1 MEIIFSRLAGKTEE
15 GIETKDYPVELINYK
30 DDVTYSLEDGEEEK
44 TVSLGDTSDE
54 YKMLIVKYH
63 KNLKVDEGVT
73 LTASTAV
80 DENGD
85 DLELTYKKGMY
96 ICVLRRYNK

>member
-1 MEIIFSRLAGKTEE
+1 
-15 GIETKDYPVELINYK
+15 
-30 DDVTYSLEDGEEEK
+30 
-44 TVSLGDTSDE
+44 
-54 YKMLIVKYH
+54 MLIVKYH

-85 DLELTYKKGMY
+85 ELELTYKKGMY